1 MAPSAGRN
9 VPRPCPRS
17 RSPLPPG
24 RLSPGGRAQGGAVVL
39 GALAAS
45 ASYIATPAAT
55 RLALPEANAACSL
68 GAALALT
75 FSFNIVIGIQ
85 LHPAMAEVI
94 DG

>member
-1 MAPSAGRN
+1 
-9 VPRPCPRS
+9 
-17 RSPLPPG
+17 
-24 RLSPGGRAQGGAVVL
+24 
-39 GALAAS
+39 
-45 ASYIATPAAT
+45 PAAT